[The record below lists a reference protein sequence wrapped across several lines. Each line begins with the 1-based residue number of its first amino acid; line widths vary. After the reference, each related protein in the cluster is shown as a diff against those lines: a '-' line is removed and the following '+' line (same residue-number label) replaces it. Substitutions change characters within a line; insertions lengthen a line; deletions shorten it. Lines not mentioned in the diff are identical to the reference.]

1 MKLKHEELIKEI
13 ELIHSYG
20 FSELEAIELLKI
32 VELRELNKQL
42 SDTLYISGDVTV
54 YTSFNLKRA
63 RFTSRDSFVYQLFHF
78 VIFHRLH
85 RGEYFK
91 R

>member
-1 MKLKHEELIKEI
+1 MKLRHEELIKEI

-42 SDTLYISGDVTV
+42 SDTLYISGDITAYPGRV
-54 YTSFNLKRA
+54 
-63 RFTSRDSFVYQLFHF
+63 
-78 VIFHRLH
+78 
-85 RGEYFK
+85 E
-91 R
+91 

>member
-20 FSELEAIELLKI
+20 FSELEAIELLKV

-42 SDTLYISGDVTV
+42 SDTLYISGEVTAYPGRV
-54 YTSFNLKRA
+54 
-63 RFTSRDSFVYQLFHF
+63 
-78 VIFHRLH
+78 
-85 RGEYFK
+85 E
-91 R
+91 